1 MAPNIQHGSQV
12 KSLNRVRQVYAT
24 LGTVSTEEEAQEQ
37 EEKHGA
43 DRRRSERIRLQL
55 PIRVV
60 GFDEARGRFIEDSH
74 TIVVSKTGSLIA
86 LTHKVF
92 PADVIRVINLENM
105 EEADFRVV
113 GPSIVTEQEVYEW
126 GVECAEEG
134 RNIWGINF
142 PEPLPEGTA
151 AALLTC
157 RACRQEVLWPATLLE
172 IEVLQR
178 TGMIAMPCDVCRKP
192 TYWTFAETERRPKEF
207 TMADAVAP
215 PPRVVPIRERAER
228 RGTKRVLVKL
238 PLLVRR
244 KDGTTD
250 TSRTEDM
257 SKRGFAAS
265 LALDLEEGETVQ
277 VMVPYQ
283 PQGSNISQQAKVV
296 WKDPYP
302 SSGRRW
308 HGFMFVR

>member
-1 MAPNIQHGSQV
+1 
-12 KSLNRVRQVYAT
+12 
-24 LGTVSTEEEAQEQ
+24 VSTEEQTQAQ

-60 GFDEARGRFIEDSH
+60 GFDEARGRFIEDTH
-74 TIVVSKTGSLIA
+74 TIVVSKSGSLIA
-86 LTHKVF
+86 LKHKVF
-92 PADVIRVINLENM
+92 PADIIRVINLENM

-113 GPSIVTEQEVYEW
+113 GPSIVTEKEVYEW
-126 GVECAEEG
+126 GVESAEVD
-134 RNIWGINF
+134 RNIGGINF

-157 RACRQEVLWPATLLE
+157 RACHQEVLWPATLLE
-172 IEVLQR
+172 IEMLQR
-178 TGMIAMPCDVCRKP
+178 TGMIAMPCEVCRKP
-192 TYWTFAETERRPKEF
+192 TYWTYAEMERRPKEF

-228 RGTKRVLVKL
+228 RGTKRVLLKL

-244 KDGTTD
+244 KSGTTE

-265 LALDLEEGETVQ
+265 LACELDESEIVQ
-277 VMVPYQ
+277 VMLPYQ
-283 PQGSNISQQAKVV
+283 LHGTNIPQQARVV

-308 HGFMFVR
+308 HGFQFVR

>member
-1 MAPNIQHGSQV
+1 M
-12 KSLNRVRQVYAT
+12 
-24 LGTVSTEEEAQEQ
+24 STEEKTDAQEQ
-37 EEKHGA
+37 KQGA

-74 TIVVSKTGSLIA
+74 TIVVSKSGSLIA

-92 PADVIRVINLENM
+92 PADIIRIINLENM

-113 GPSIVTEQEVYEW
+113 GPSIVTEKEVYEW
-126 GVECAEEG
+126 GVESAELD

-157 RACRQEVLWPATLLE
+157 RACRMEVLWPATLLE

-178 TGMIAMPCDVCRKP
+178 TGMIAMPCETCRKP
-192 TYWTFAETERRPKEF
+192 TYWTYAETERRPKQF
-207 TMADAVAP
+207 SMADAVAP

-228 RGTKRVLVKL
+228 RAIKRVLLKL
-238 PLLVRR
+238 PLLIRR
-244 KDGTTD
+244 KSGATE

-265 LALDLEEGETVQ
+265 LAMELDEGETVQ
-277 VMVPYQ
+277 VMLPYQ
-283 PQGSNISQQAKVV
+283 LHGSNIPQQATVV

-308 HGFMFVR
+308 HGFQFVR